1 MNKNKFEKLIK
12 LIVEEVENEVDEM
25 WMSTKECGT
34 SVEEAGLTSEKKEL
48 LKGFVKKCIA
58 EYFKNRKNK

>member
-1 MNKNKFEKLIK
+1 MNKNKFEKLIT
-12 LIVEEVENEVDEM
+12 LIVEEVGNEVDEM

-34 SVEEAGLTSEKKEL
+34 SVKEAGLTSEKKEL

-58 EYFKNRKNK
+58 EYLRDRKSK